1 METLLGINRAQ
12 IALHVGESGETAAAR
27 RQAVVLAQ
35 QAGFDE
41 TRAGTLALIV
51 TEAATNI
58 EKHAREGDL
67 LLQRVSDG
75 ERMGVEVLALDRG
88 PGMGD
93 LEHSLL
99 DGSSSVGTYGVG
111 LGTMRRQ
118 ADEFEVYSLPGK
130 GTALRMV
137 VWDTPLDRGQ
147 HRLRLKVGA
156 ICLPYPG
163 EVACGDAWGLRC
175 DSRSASIMVCDGL
188 GHGTGAANASG
199 EASRVLATHAL
210 PPGAMLH
217 ALHGA
222 LRSTRGAAVAVAE
235 LDLEQGRV
243 EFAGVGNISACVVTG
258 EKRYQLVSHN
268 GIVGANMAKVQTFS
282 SEWMRDSIFIAHSD
296 GLTSRWQL
304 SDYPGLEHAHPAL
317 MAAVL
322 YRDHRRGR
330 DDVTVLVVKEA
341 AQQT

>member
-12 IALHVGESGETAAAR
+12 IALHVGESGEAAAAR
-27 RQAVVLAQ
+27 RQAAVLAQ
-35 QAGFDE
+35 QAGFND
-41 TRAGTLALIV
+41 TRAGMLALIV

-58 EKHAREGDL
+58 EKHAGEGSL

-75 ERMGVEVLALDRG
+75 ERLGVEVLALDRG

-93 LEHSLL
+93 LAHSLL

-118 ADEFEVYSLPGK
+118 ADEFDVYSRPGK
-130 GTALRMV
+130 GTVLRMV
-137 VWDTPLDRGQ
+137 VWDTPPVAGQRGLPLQ
-147 HRLRLKVGA
+147 VGA
-156 ICLPYPG
+156 VCVPYPG
-163 EVACGDAWGLRC
+163 EEACGDTWALRF

-188 GHGTGAANASG
+188 GHGTGAADASS

-222 LRSTRGAAVAVAE
+222 MRSTRGAAVAVAE
-235 LDLEQGRV
+235 LDLEQGQV
-243 EFAGVGNISACVVTG
+243 HFAGVGNISACVVTG

-268 GIVGANMAKVQTFS
+268 GIVGANMTKVQTFS
-282 SEWMRDSIFIAHSD
+282 ADWARTSTFIAHSD

-304 SDYPGLEHAHPAL
+304 SDYPGLEHAHAGV

-322 YRDHRRGR
+322 YRDHARGR
-330 DDVTVLVVKEA
+330 DDATVLVVKEA
-341 AQQT
+341 AQ